1 MGKRAVG
8 SKIPRPRQLR
18 IIASLNS
25 MYIYKGVMY
34 TFVFVWSLI
43 GFAGGIKYHA
53 WDREHLGKA
62 LYFLLYAS
70 LIGSP
75 VLTLIASRVK
85 QQIVSLYFSFAAD
98 SSIAFG
104 IFAYSMIIFS
114 EFGFVIGCPLLWGL
128 SFGLMIYCISDV
140 MLIRLI
146 NSQPDLANEELLE
159 TVRNEISRARL
170 KEFVGIRKWQGLI
183 EAAGG
188 AQILEE
194 IMAKHNSK

>member
-8 SKIPRPRQLR
+8 SKIPRSRQLR

-43 GFAGGIKYHA
+43 GLAGGIKYHA
-53 WDREHLGKA
+53 WDREHLGKV

-104 IFAYSMIIFS
+104 IFAYSMIVLS
-114 EFGFVIGCPLLWGL
+114 EFGFVISCPLLWGL

-146 NSQPDLANEELLE
+146 NSQPDLASEELLE